1 MQVWQHENNVL
12 CYNTDMNIPTLAE
25 ASAELVARGEK
36 AERKP
41 YYDLDRMRRL
51 MAFLGNPQDAVPA
64 IHVAGTSGKTST
76 AYYAAALLQSAGK
89 RVGLTVSPH
98 VVAINDRVQI
108 NGEPLPEAEF
118 CSLLERYLQLAD
130 ASRIAPSF
138 FELMLGFAYW
148 VFAAK
153 KLDYIVVEVGVGG
166 LLDPSNVI
174 TRTDKVCVITDIG
187 FDHMDKLGKT
197 LPEIAA
203 QKAGIIQPHNAVC
216 VRLQAPEIM
225 QQIELQA
232 KKRNADVLV
241 ETDDYFLETLPPFQR
256 RNMSLAVAAT
266 SHALKHERHLIDDV
280 VVRRAAQK
288 VIPGRMETVH
298 INGRPLILDGAHNA
312 QKIMALRQAVQA
324 AYPDKQVAVL
334 AAFTEKDADGIE
346 RMIGSFAELTPL
358 NPHVIA
364 TTFGGPQDW
373 PRTGADVDMVAAAA
387 KAAGMLSVEILSDV
401 TAAYKAL
408 LEHSADV
415 KIVTGSF
422 YLLNH
427 VRERALDSQDATLN
441 RDKLES
447 AIQ

>member
-1 MQVWQHENNVL
+1 MLTSIDAPADISFL
-12 CYNTDMNIPTLAE
+12 CYNTDMNIRTLAE
-25 ASAELVARGEK
+25 ATAELVARGEK

-41 YYDLDRMRRL
+41 YYDLERMRRL

-76 AYYAAALLQSAGK
+76 AYYAAALLQAAGK

-108 NGEPLPEAEF
+108 NGEPLPEEEF
-118 CSLLERYLQLAD
+118 CRLLTHYLQLVD
-130 ASRIAPSF
+130 SSGTAPSF

-148 VFAAK
+148 VFAHK
-153 KLDYIVVEVGVGG
+153 QLDFIVVEVGVGG

-197 LPEIAA
+197 LAAIAS
-203 QKAGIIQPHNAVC
+203 QKAGIIQPHNTVC

-241 ETDDYFLETLPPFQR
+241 ETDDYPLEALPPFQR
-256 RNMSLAVAAT
+256 RNMSLAVAAVV
-266 SHALKHERHLIDDV
+266 HALKHERHLIDDV
-280 VVRRAAQK
+280 VVKQAAQK
-288 VIPGRMETVH
+288 SIPGRMETVH
-298 INGRPLILDGAHNA
+298 IDGRPLILDGAHNA
-312 QKIMALRQAVQA
+312 QKIMALRQAIQTV
-324 AYPDKQVAVL
+324 YPGKQVAVL

-364 TTFGGPQDW
+364 TTFGGPEDW
-373 PRTGADVDMVAAAA
+373 PRTGADVEMVAAAA
-387 KAAGMLSVEILSDV
+387 KAAGTISVETLADV
-401 TAAYKAL
+401 ATAYEAL
-408 LEHSADV
+408 LQHPADV
-415 KIVTGSF
+415 RIVTGSF

-427 VRERALDSQDATLN
+427 VCERALEESQ
-441 RDKLES
+441 
-447 AIQ
+447 